1 MLLNIKKFLK
11 EAGITEA
18 LYPGKRLVKK
28 CKIAGEYKSH
38 SVILDWRDPD
48 KLRLEVKAGL
58 SGKDP
63 EPKELRKYPVS
74 LQTPTYVE
82 IDMKSD
88 KKSDEEEGEEG
99 KSSGKSGGG
108 GKQPK
113 MKNLEDVEMIAGRF
127 GHSAEGRV
135 PEQGTVKEIV
145 VMGLQVAKEA
155 FETIMSEL
163 AKQINHAVI
172 ATTELLA
179 KAGELVT
186 RVQPPSFLKPK
197 GDETAKYKYDR
208 EKNADIGFRPT
219 FG

>member
-18 LYPGKRLVKK
+18 LYSGKRLVKK
-28 CKIAGEYKSH
+28 CKIPGEYKSH
-38 SVILDWRDPD
+38 SVIFDWRDPH

-63 EPKELRKYPVS
+63 ENKELRKYPVS

-82 IDMKSD
+82 IDMKSE
-88 KKSDEEEGEEG
+88 KKSEDEEGEEG
-99 KSSGKSGGG
+99 KSSGKSGSG

-127 GHSAEGRV
+127 GDSAEDKV
-135 PEQGTVKEIV
+135 PEQGTVREIV

>member
-28 CKIAGEYKSH
+28 CKIPGEYKSH
-38 SVILDWRDPD
+38 SVIFDWRDPD

-63 EPKELRKYPVS
+63 ENKELRKYPVS

-82 IDMKSD
+82 IDMKSE
-88 KKSDEEEGEEG
+88 KKSEDEEGEEG

-127 GHSAEGRV
+127 GDSAEGKV
-135 PEQGTVKEIV
+135 PEQGTVREIV

-155 FETIMSEL
+155 FETIISEL

>member
-28 CKIAGEYKSH
+28 CKIPGEYKSH
-38 SVILDWRDPD
+38 SVIFDWRDPD

-58 SGKDP
+58 TGKDP
-63 EPKELRKYPVS
+63 ENKELRKYPVS

-82 IDMKSD
+82 IDTKSE
-88 KKSDEEEGEEG
+88 KKSEDEEGEEG

-113 MKNLEDVEMIAGRF
+113 IKKLEEIEVIAARF
-127 GHSAEGRV
+127 GDSAEGRV
-135 PEQGTVKEIV
+135 PEQGSVTEVV